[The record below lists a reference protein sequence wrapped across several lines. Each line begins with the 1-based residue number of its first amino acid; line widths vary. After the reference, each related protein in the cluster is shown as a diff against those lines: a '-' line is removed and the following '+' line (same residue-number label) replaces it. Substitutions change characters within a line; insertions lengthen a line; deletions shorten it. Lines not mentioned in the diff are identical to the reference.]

1 MKNLVLGVA
10 TGYDWYKLEPFVNSF
25 KRYVKNADL
34 VLFVDNISDFTRDA
48 LIQNNVELLPIL
60 DEFKDKLIASA
71 RWEIYK
77 NFLDERGKNYQQV
90 FLTDTRDVIF
100 QGDVFENYS
109 DVKNFLGYV
118 TEGEFIKNCHYNY
131 G

>member
-77 NFLDERGKNYQQV
+77 KLS
-90 FLTDTRDVIF
+90 L
-100 QGDVFENYS
+100 
-109 DVKNFLGYV
+109 
-118 TEGEFIKNCHYNY
+118 
-131 G
+131 